1 MSMSKG
7 KSMPAKPKGS
17 AGPKMK
23 LENVSSKGGAMP
35 RMKFAN
41 EKGGPSGHMSGKMC

>member
-7 KSMPAKPKGS
+7 KPMPAKPKGS

-23 LENVSSKGGAMP
+23 MSDRSKGPAMP
-35 RMKFAN
+35 KMCFAN
-41 EKGGPSGHMSGKMC
+41 EKGGPSGHMSGKMS

>member
-7 KSMPAKPKGS
+7 MSKKKES
-17 AGPKMK
+17 APKMK
-23 LENVSSKGGAMP
+23 LENVSSKGGKMP
-35 RMKFAN
+35 KMKFAN

>member
-1 MSMSKG
+1 MKKG
-7 KSMPAKPKGS
+7 KGMSYKPKGS

-23 LENVSSKGGAMP
+23 LENVSKGPAMP
-35 RMKFAN
+35 KMKFAN